1 MLLVPLASGA
11 HRPPQ
16 HFISMHSDHLAAAH
30 VLWDYH
36 RLNHELLP
44 ADGIL
49 VFGSNDLR
57 VADHAAQLFR
67 DGLAPWI
74 LFSGARGRMTQD
86 WAETEAE
93 AMARVARECGVPEEA
108 IFIENKATHTGENI
122 RLARELLASQR
133 IKISTAIVVQ
143 KPYMERRTIA
153 ALEVQWPDV
162 SFRASSPT
170 LGFVD
175 YCAGDLTPELVSS
188 AMAGDFQRI
197 LDYPALGFASAQK
210 TPEEVME
217 AFRLLVA
224 AGFTGQLR

>member
-1 MLLVPLASGA
+1 MRLVPLASDG
-11 HRPPQ
+11 HRPPL
-16 HFISMHSDHLAAAH
+16 HFMSMHSDYLAAAR

-36 RLNHELLP
+36 QLNHELSP
-44 ADGIL
+44 SDGIL

-57 VADHAAQLFR
+57 VAEHAVLLFHK
-67 DGLAPWI
+67 GLAPWI

-108 IFIENKATHTGENI
+108 IFIENKATNTGENI
-122 RLARELLASQR
+122 RFSRELLSSQR
-133 IKISTAIVVQ
+133 IRISTAIVVQ

-153 ALEVQWPDV
+153 ALEVQWPEV
-162 SFRASSPT
+162 SFRASSPA
-170 LGFVD
+170 LGFED
-175 YCAGDLTPELVSS
+175 YCAGDLTPELVTS

-197 LDYPALGFASAQK
+197 LNYPALGFASAQE

-224 AGFTGQLR
+224 AGFTEQLH